1 MEVIKTIEQYK
12 RLALDKVVDYTKYNQ
27 HTLSFHSTAL
37 EGSTLTETE
46 TYLLL
51 DEGITPKGKKLEDSL
66 MVKDHY
72 QALLFTLQV
81 ADKNEKITV
90 ELIKKMNAEVLK
102 STGKMYYTA
111 LGDIDSTKG
120 ELRKGNVRAGN
131 RYFPNYDKVPKL
143 LEQYCLALNEHIKIT
158 NKKDVVEQL
167 KISFSAHY
175 NLVSIHPFYDG
186 NGRTSRLMMNF
197 IQQQFKLPLAIV
209 DKEDRNEYIEVL
221 EKSRKTNE
229 INYFYDF
236 MFTQYIKFLKNDMD
250 KYIQQTQNKNK
261 KDSGMNFLW

>member
-1 MEVIKTIEQYK
+1 MEVIKTIDQYK
-12 RLALDKVVDYTKYNQ
+12 SLSIDKVVDYTKYNQ

-46 TYLLL
+46 IHLLL

-72 QALLFTLQV
+72 HALLFTLEA
-81 ADKNEKITV
+81 ADKNEKV
-90 ELIKKMNAEVLK
+90 KVDLVKKMNAEVMK
-102 STGKMYYTA
+102 STGKMYFTA
-111 LGDIDSTKG
+111 FGNIDSTKG
-120 ELRKGNVRAGN
+120 ELRKENVRAGN
-131 RYFPNYDKVPKL
+131 RYFPNYDKVPTL
-143 LEQYCLALNEHIKIT
+143 LEEYCLTLSERIKI
-158 NKKDVVEQL
+158 NNHDVVEQL
-167 KISFSAHY
+167 KISFAAHY

-197 IQQQFKLPLAIV
+197 IQQQFQLPLAIV

-236 MFTQYIKFLKNDMD
+236 MFDQYVKFLKSDMD
-250 KYIQQTQNKNK
+250 KYIQQTQNKNNK
-261 KDSGMNFLW
+261 GSGINFLW